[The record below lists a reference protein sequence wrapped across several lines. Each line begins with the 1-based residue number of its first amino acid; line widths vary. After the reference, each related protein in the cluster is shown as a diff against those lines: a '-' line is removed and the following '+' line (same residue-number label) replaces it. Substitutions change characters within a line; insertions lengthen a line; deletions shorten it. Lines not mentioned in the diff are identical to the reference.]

1 MLFSRRQ
8 AGRGNTTKSKVNESS
23 GGSGWDPRRRPAAG
37 TIPKATAPD
46 LGSTDSTISSSLG
59 SPARPRKLP
68 FTTRHVRSVHPPRAP
83 IKARRGT
90 RLRSPPLA
98 IHSRA
103 PQHQQ
108 PYSKALATKGPKPS
122 SPDHPKRKSTRR
134 SINHVWRRDHL
145 RVHPAT
151 RGPWQ
156 AGPLRRRLVAAP
168 DRRLRV
174 HQRRLIPARPR
185 YE

>member
-1 MLFSRRQ
+1 MLFSRRP
-8 AGRGNTTKSKVNESS
+8 AGVTPPSEVNESS

-68 FTTRHVRSVHPPRAP
+68 FTTRHVRSVHPPRALP

-90 RLRSPPLA
+90 RLRSPPLSACHPA

-108 PYSKALATKGPKPS
+108 PYSKALATKDPKPS

-145 RVHPAT
+145 RVHPA
-151 RGPWQ
+151 
-156 AGPLRRRLVAAP
+156 A
-168 DRRLRV
+168 
-174 HQRRLIPARPR
+174 
-185 YE
+185 